1 MINNTHGLKKRDV
14 RWICLY
20 LFIFAIA
27 VRAAYYL
34 GFMDNPFFDYVSS
47 AFDQINFDKAAIG
60 FANGSILARGGA
72 EGYAPLYKY
81 FLGIIYWIF
90 GRNFFAIWAIQFFIG
105 AVTSVLMFLI
115 TLRFFNKWVAIICSI
130 FYAMYGPNIFYEGKL
145 IRAALTESLAIT
157 LFYYLL
163 RYKEEP
169 RLKYTILSGVF
180 LSLLIQC
187 RPNTLFIIPFGLYY
201 LFGVILKGLSIK
213 IKIKHVLIFMAIM
226 AVVGTPLMIRTI
238 IVHKRFVF
246 YDTSGTQTLLAGN
259 LPEYEGVGWND
270 SAYID
275 HIWGIIRSYNGD
287 TVSIINHIF
296 KRFCASPI
304 DYISL
309 YARKLYWF
317 LNNYE
322 YPANLNYYLYQDF
335 SPVLKN
341 PLSNFS
347 LLVSL
352 AIVGIFLTCKDYKRY
367 LLLYLFIAGL
377 TLSVIIFYPVSRF
390 RIVVVPFF
398 MVFAAYSIYYVFLK
412 IWQKRIVMVLACII
426 PVALMTYFLRTP
438 EAYSYKIRH
447 IDYGNMAIAYLENKR
462 KYSTNKAEEYFIKS
476 WNQCSM
482 INMKEREKGGKY
494 LKNVVSKDLLR
505 LYLYL
510 MAKSFVDKHYND
522 AIINGRK
529 AVKLEYA
536 NLEAHKI
543 LSNCYFQ
550 KNDYL
555 DAINEIKICAILKPS
570 ETEHYYNLAILYYNL
585 HDYVKAEFYLQKAL
599 DINNGIVKSNKTDW
613 KGLKEAMVGIALQ
626 IHERIETN
634 RNQIEIL
641 WNEAMSGMEQGE
653 FELVISNCKKIIDID
668 YRNINAH
675 NLLAYSYGM
684 LKQYNESI
692 SEYIDILTINPDIP
706 EIHYNLFELYSN
718 GAVDEIKAIYHLE
731 QTLKL
736 NPNQKDCEELKKKLY
751 DLQFWSENLR
761 QIGNP
766 TTF

>member
-1 MINNTHGLKKRDV
+1 MNNNTELSKKDIKL
-14 RWICLY
+14 ICLY

-27 VRAAYYL
+27 VRGGYYV
-34 GFMDNPFFDYVSS
+34 GFMDNPFFDYVSP

-60 FANGSILARGGA
+60 FANGSILASGGA

-90 GRNFFAIWAIQFFIG
+90 GRNFFAIWAVQFFIG
-105 AVTSVLMFLI
+105 AGASVFMFLI

-145 IRAALTESLAIT
+145 IRESLTEFLAII

-169 RLKYTILSGVF
+169 RLKYAILSGAF
-180 LSLLIQC
+180 LSLLIQS
-187 RPNTLFIIPFGLYY
+187 RPNMLFIIPFGLYY
-201 LFGVILKGLSIK
+201 LFWVILKGLSVK
-213 IKIKHVLIFMAIM
+213 LKVKHVLIFMAIL
-226 AVVGTPLMIRTI
+226 AVVGTPLMVRTV
-238 IVHKRFVF
+238 IVHKRFVL
-246 YDTSGTQTLLAGN
+246 YDTSGPQTLLAGN

-270 SAYID
+270 AEYID

-296 KRFCASPI
+296 KRVCASPI

-309 YARKLYWF
+309 YARKIYWF

-322 YPANLNYYLYQDF
+322 YPANVNYYLYQDF

-352 AIVGIFLTCKDYKRY
+352 AIAGMVLTCKDYRRY
-367 LLLYLFIAGL
+367 LLIYLFIAGL

-390 RIVVVPFF
+390 RIAVVPFF
-398 MVFAAYSIYYVFLK
+398 IPFAAYSIYYVFLK
-412 IWQKRIVMVLACII
+412 IWQKRVVMALACII

-447 IDYGNMAIAYLENKR
+447 IDYGNMAIAYLENKK
-462 KYSTNKAEEYFIKS
+462 KYSTNKAEEYLIKS
-476 WNQCSM
+476 WNQSSM
-482 INMKEREKGGKY
+482 INMREREKGGKY
-494 LKNVVSKDLLR
+494 LKNVVSKDLVR

-510 MAKSFVDKHYND
+510 TAKAFVDKNYND
-522 AIINGRK
+522 AIVNGRK
-529 AVKLEYA
+529 AVRLEYA
-536 NLEAHKI
+536 NLEAHKL

-555 DAINEIKICAILKPS
+555 DAINEIKICAILKPL
-570 ETEHYYNLAILYYNL
+570 EPEHCYNLAVLYYKYL
-585 HDYVKAEFYLQKAL
+585 HDYVNAESYLQRAL
-599 DINNGIVKSNKTDW
+599 DINNDIGNPNNPDW
-613 KGLKEAMVGIALQ
+613 KGLEKAMAGIVPQ
-626 IHERIETN
+626 IHEGIETN

-641 WNEAMSGMEQGE
+641 WNEAMSGLEQGD
-653 FELVISNCKKIIDID
+653 FDQAISNCKKIIDMD

-692 SEYIDILTINPDIP
+692 SEYIDILTIDPDIP
-706 EIHYNLFELYSN
+706 EVHYNLFELYSN
-718 GAVDEIKAIYHLE
+718 GAVDEIKAMYHLE

-751 DLQFWSENLR
+751 DLQFWSVNLR
-761 QIGNP
+761 QISL
-766 TTF
+766 